1 MAKCEF
7 TIELKVS
14 DNEIKQI
21 GKELGGR
28 ALTEENLDKY
38 SRTWR
43 RIMERVGEQITQK
56 EKSMGLHDGFVGR
69 LKEEIRAES
78 ANGYKGLVKVFD
90 RGFEKRFELF
100 IFDFR
105 GHEVLHSYAGNIKTK
120 EELQEHLDTFPEFLR
135 ALRAGGKND

>member
-21 GKELGGR
+21 CKELGGR

-43 RIMERVGEQITQK
+43 RILERIGEQ
-56 EKSMGLHDGFVGR
+56 M
-69 LKEEIRAES
+69 LKAEIKAES
-78 ANGYKGLVKVFD
+78 
-90 RGFEKRFELF
+90 E
-100 IFDFR
+100 
-105 GHEVLHSYAGNIKTK
+105 EV
-120 EELQEHLDTFPEFLR
+120 
-135 ALRAGGKND
+135 